1 MSIYIHFTE
10 EQKQRANAVD
20 LIEFLQRQGEK
31 LLPSGREKRLASDHS
46 ITVRGNE
53 WYDHALEK
61 GGLAIDFVQSFYG
74 LSFPEAVTMLLGGE
88 QGDVYSKAKER
99 KQIEQKSFE
108 LPPKNL
114 DMRRVFAYLIKERHI
129 DRDVV
134 SFFAKQKLL
143 YESCEQSA
151 DKAKEYHN
159 AVFVGYNENGVPYHA
174 HKRGI
179 YSNGKSFKGN
189 VESSNP
195 CYSFHYEGK
204 SKRLYVFEAPIDMLS
219 YITINKNTYWQED
232 SYVALCGVSEQAMI
246 KILEIN
252 PNINHVLLCL
262 DHDAAGIEASEKFQ
276 DILSE
281 KGIECSRL
289 LSKCKDW
296 NEEIKERL
304 NLPTI
309 PSEEHPHYIIRDE
322 VCSEIKEYMKVN
334 NKNTDL
340 YLKLNTLF
348 EKCNTDNA
356 GQIVGDLIKLS
367 ALSLCLASNEY
378 RQLGFP
384 LDGGELLTRLHDGF
398 KAYENR
404 SRLNNH
410 LLDIKKE
417 LGQINKFKG
426 VICENEKKDIAR
438 RYETIAGYCLKAV
451 ITIEI
456 QQQKQEQ
463 KQLIVMS

>member
-1 MSIYIHFTE
+1 MGTYIHFTE

-20 LIEFLQRQGEK
+20 LVEFLQRQGEK
-31 LLPSGREKRLASDHS
+31 FLPSGREKRLASDRS

-53 WYDHALEK
+53 WYDHALEQ

-88 QGDVYSKAKER
+88 QGGVYSKAKER
-99 KQIEQKSFE
+99 KQTEQKNFE
-108 LPPKNL
+108 LPLKNS
-114 DMRRVFAYLIKERHI
+114 DMRRVFAYLIKNRHI

-151 DKAKEYHN
+151 DKTKEYHN
-159 AVFVGYNENGVPYHA
+159 AVFVGYDENGSPCHA

-195 CYSFHYEGK
+195 CYSFHYIGTSNK
-204 SKRLYVFEAPIDMLS
+204 LYVFEAPIDMLS
-219 YITINKNTYWQED
+219 FITIYKHTHWQED
-232 SYVALCGVSEQAMI
+232 SYVALCGVSEQAM
-246 KILEIN
+246 LTMLDNN
-252 PNINHVLLCL
+252 PHLNHVLLCL

-276 DILSE
+276 EILSE

-296 NEEIKERL
+296 NEDIKESL
-304 NLPTI
+304 NLPAI
-309 PSEEHPHYIIRDE
+309 PSEEHPQYIIRDE
-322 VCSEIKEYMKVN
+322 VCSEIPKYVIEINMN
-334 NKNTDL
+334 GDSLT
-340 YLKLNTLF
+340 KLNTLF
-348 EKCNTDNA
+348 EKCNADDTEQMVENLK
-356 GQIVGDLIKLS
+356 QLS

-378 RQLGFP
+378 RQMGYP
-384 LDGGELLTRLHDGF
+384 SEIDKLLFKLHDGF

-404 SRLNNH
+404 SKLNNR
-410 LLDIKKE
+410 LPDIKKE
-417 LGQINKFKG
+417 IDEIGKQQGI
-426 VICENEKKDIAR
+426 VCENEKKVIAS
-438 RYETIAGYCLKAV
+438 RYESIAGHCLKAI

-456 QQQKQEQ
+456 QQQKQE
-463 KQLIVMS
+463 KKLLMMMS